1 MHVHEHWKCVF
12 LYKFAKLIVNYFVTV
27 QTAMLIQDL
36 SKSKSELEKQLHQ
49 KSEESLLMY
58 QKVSELTDEKN
69 VLVDI
74 IEHLCVEAGKLID
87 VV

>member
-1 MHVHEHWKCVF
+1 
-12 LYKFAKLIVNYFVTV
+12 
-27 QTAMLIQDL
+27 MLIQDL

-49 KSEESLLMY
+49 KNEESLLMY